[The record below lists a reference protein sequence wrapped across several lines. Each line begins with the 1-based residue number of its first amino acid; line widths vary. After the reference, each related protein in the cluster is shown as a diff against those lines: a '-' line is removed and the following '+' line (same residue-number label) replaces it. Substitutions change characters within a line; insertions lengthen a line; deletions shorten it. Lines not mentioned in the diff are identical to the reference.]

1 MSCNM
6 DDSVV
11 CLIHIMLVRCRTA
24 RSGLN
29 VGVFNLPLISP
40 EIHDYG
46 VVVVELMS
54 LIAA

>member
-1 MSCNM
+1 M
-6 DDSVV
+6 DGSGV
-11 CLIHIMLVRCRTA
+11 CLIHIILVRCSPA

-40 EIHDYG
+40 EIHDYD